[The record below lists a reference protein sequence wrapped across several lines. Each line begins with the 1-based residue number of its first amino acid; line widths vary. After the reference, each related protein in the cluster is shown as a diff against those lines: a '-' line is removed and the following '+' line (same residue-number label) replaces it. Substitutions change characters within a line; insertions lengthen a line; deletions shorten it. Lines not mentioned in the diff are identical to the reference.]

1 MVRIFLLLLLAS
13 PGLAQTV
20 YKSVE
25 DGVTVFSDT
34 PPQGDVPVETLTI
47 DVPPPVDEDL
57 LQERLTEM
65 RETTDRM
72 AEARRERE
80 RHRAELRESDEAPAL
95 AVQPQPVWTGTY
107 WPSYRPP
114 VRPRPPLRPGR
125 PHPAPLPATPP
136 PGWSVMAPGNH
147 QLMRPIVSSRR

>member
-34 PPQGDVPVETLTI
+34 PPEDGAPAETLTI
-47 DVPPPVDEDL
+47 DVPPPVDDEL
-57 LQERLTEM
+57 LEERLAQM

-72 AEARRERE
+72 AEDRRERE
-80 RHRAELRESDEAPAL
+80 RHRAELRVSDATPAVV
-95 AVQPQPVWTGTY
+95 AQPTPVWTGTY
-107 WPSYRPP
+107 WPSYRTP

-125 PHPAPLPATPP
+125 PHPTPLPATPP